1 MIKKTH
7 FLGLLTATILAGTT
21 TVQAQT
27 RLTNRGLRPSSWC
40 KLRGGH
46 QLRKSGR
53 GQFGEG
59 RFITGGHAGH
69 GLKRQVTML

>member
-1 MIKKTH
+1 MKAAVWVTLAVDPKGS
-7 FLGLLTATILAGTT
+7 LSGLSREIFRSG
-21 TVQAQT
+21 
-27 RLTNRGLRPSSWC
+27 RRRLRPSSWC